1 MLEKSSILTSNS
13 LLIQPV
19 DLGLKMNI
27 YIFSFFL
34 LTVQFSFFFARYMNK
49 YHVPSVVNFESIG
62 FLIDGVKVV
71 PFNTFSSGES
81 VKQIVEADASK
92 IVLEEVCLF
101 KAGERRNS
109 SR

>member
-1 MLEKSSILTSNS
+1 
-13 LLIQPV
+13 
-19 DLGLKMNI
+19 
-27 YIFSFFL
+27 
-34 LTVQFSFFFARYMNK
+34 MNK
-49 YHVPSVVNFESIG
+49 YHVPLVVNFESIG

>member
-1 MLEKSSILTSNS
+1 M
-13 LLIQPV
+13 
-19 DLGLKMNI
+19 
-27 YIFSFFL
+27 
-34 LTVQFSFFFARYMNK
+34 K
-49 YHVPSVVNFESIG
+49 YHVPLVVNFESIG

-101 KAGERRNS
+101 KAGESRNS

>member
-1 MLEKSSILTSNS
+1 M
-13 LLIQPV
+13 
-19 DLGLKMNI
+19 
-27 YIFSFFL
+27 
-34 LTVQFSFFFARYMNK
+34 
-49 YHVPSVVNFESIG
+49 
-62 FLIDGVKVV
+62 IDGVKVV